1 MLKRQYSPHTSTDS
15 TKSSQNLK
23 IHIEMQALRI
33 NKIIIKSKNKI
44 WRLMLLNFKTF
55 CKSTFI
61 KALWN
66 YCRARYIDQWDKIV
80 STITLY
86 IYGQLNFDKG
96 AKIIQWGKKI
106 FYNLQCWRQL
116 DIHMQK
122 KKVVI
127 IHHST

>member
-1 MLKRQYSPHTSTDS
+1 
-15 TKSSQNLK
+15 
-23 IHIEMQALRI
+23 
-33 NKIIIKSKNKI
+33 
-44 WRLMLLNFKTF
+44 MLLNFKTF

-96 AKIIQWGKKI
+96 TNRKE
-106 FYNLQCWRQL
+106 
-116 DIHMQK
+116 
-122 KKVVI
+122 
-127 IHHST
+127 